1 MELAA
6 SDIYQLYQ
14 PVRCDLRARLHKLET
29 SPQKADAFTE
39 LLRDLGARYEAEHL
53 QTFPAHLDL
62 SDGDFQ
68 QRRQDTLAAVK
79 RGEDAIY
86 QGVLFAW
93 RESSGEED
101 FIVGIPDLLIREGD
115 SYVVRDCKLAR
126 HLGPHPEVLRQLEL
140 YGWLYEQTFGSPPAR
155 LEVLLGDGSLQDIP
169 YDSGASALGVLD
181 EIKQLAT
188 APEAPYEPVGWSKC
202 NGCAFHGTCWPAAE
216 RRQDVALL
224 PGVDQG
230 LARHL
235 HELGV
240 DTYPQLLAS
249 YTAESLSETKRQQ
262 GSQLRK
268 VGVAAKKAMLHAQ
281 ALAEG
286 KTIHTGRFPFT
297 MDREDYVMFDLEGIP
312 SQVDEVE
319 KIYMWGMQV
328 FGPSKG
334 AYRPALAALGP
345 EGDEAGWRR
354 FLEEAN
360 DIFLAH
366 GDIPFVHWAVYEKTM
381 INKYINRFGDHGGV
395 AQRVL
400 DNLVDLL
407 PITQDTVVLPDPSYS
422 LKVVELRA
430 GYHREME
437 EYGGS
442 WSIARYI
449 RAVEAGDE
457 AVYNETMGDILQYNR
472 EDLEATWA
480 VFTWLANNFGHE
492 PNAAA

>member
-1 MELAA
+1 MKLAA
-6 SDIYQLYQ
+6 ADIYQLYQ
-14 PVRCDLRARLHKLET
+14 PVRCNLRARLNKLET

-39 LLRDLGARYEAEHL
+39 LLRDLGKRYEADHL
-53 QTFPAHLDL
+53 KTFPAHLDL
-62 SDGDFQ
+62 SDGDFE
-68 QRRQDTLAAVK
+68 QRSQDTIGAVN
-79 RGEDAIY
+79 RGEDVIY
-86 QGVLFAW
+86 QGVLFAG
-93 RESSGEED
+93 RESYGEED
-101 FIVGIPDLLIREGD
+101 SVVGIPDLLIKEGD

-169 YDSGASALGVLD
+169 YDGGASALAVLD

-188 APEAPYEPVGWSKC
+188 ATEDPYEPVGWSKC
-202 NGCAFHGTCWPAAE
+202 GGCAFHDTCWPAAE
-216 RRQDVALL
+216 RRQDVALV

-235 HELGV
+235 HELGI

-262 GSQLRK
+262 GSQLRR
-268 VGVAAKKAMLHAQ
+268 VGSAARKAMLHAK
-281 ALAEG
+281 AMAEG
-286 KTIHTGRFPFT
+286 RSIHMGRFPFT
-297 MDREDYVMFDLEGIP
+297 LDRDYVLFDLEGIP

-328 FGPSKG
+328 FGPKQG
-334 AYRPALAALGP
+334 QYRPALATLGP
-345 EGDEAGWRR
+345 EGDATGWRR
-354 FLEEAN
+354 FLEEAASV
-360 DIFLAH
+360 FREH

-381 INKYINRFGDHGGV
+381 INKYVARYGDHDGI

-407 PITQDTVVLPDPSYS
+407 PITQETVVLPDSSYS

-430 GYHREME
+430 EYHRSME

-457 AVYNETMGDILQYNR
+457 AVYNETMDDILQYNR

-492 PNAAA
+492 PNATT